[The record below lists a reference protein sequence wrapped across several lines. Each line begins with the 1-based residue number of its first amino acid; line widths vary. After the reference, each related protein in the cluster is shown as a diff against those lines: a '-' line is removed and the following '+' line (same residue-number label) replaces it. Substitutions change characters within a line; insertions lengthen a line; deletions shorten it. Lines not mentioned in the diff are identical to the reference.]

1 MHLRSSLCS
10 PLDGDSAFGQGRGE
24 VFVVHLCLLGSHL
37 RTPTLDE
44 DIRADSKPDPY
55 LLQREYTIHLH
66 KRVHNTQF
74 KKRAPTGVKEVIKFA
89 QKAMGTKE
97 VRVDPKLNQEI
108 WKLGV
113 KDVPRRVR
121 VRLESEY
128 LLTASATAT

>member
-1 MHLRSSLCS
+1 MAPTKKEGRKQRSALS
-10 PLDGDSAFGQGRGE
+10 D
-24 VFVVHLCLLGSHL
+24 VV
-37 RTPTLDE
+37 T
-44 DIRADSKPDPY
+44 
-55 LLQREYTIHLH
+55 REYTIHLH

-121 VRLESEY
+121 VRLERKRNDDE
-128 LLTASATAT
+128 SAKEKLYTYATPILGITDFHGLQTTVVEQE

>member
-1 MHLRSSLCS
+1 
-10 PLDGDSAFGQGRGE
+10 
-24 VFVVHLCLLGSHL
+24 
-37 RTPTLDE
+37 
-44 DIRADSKPDPY
+44 
-55 LLQREYTIHLH
+55 
-66 KRVHNTQF
+66 VHNTQF

-128 LLTASATAT
+128 PSTANATATNWKGDARYIRQMEGKGRRDTL